1 MAPPGVSPLDPS
13 AMWMLGGGGP
23 SRNSSPSSRGTR
35 RLGVVAEVAGSGG
48 GGLAAPVGFELKS
61 RSGVH
66 TTNGGWGPNS
76 QHPQGSGAALKT
88 LHPAGPWE
96 LLDLPWRGRQDG
108 RGCFWF
114 YFCGFRTKG
123 EVCAEKAGPPSACGQ
138 VPRGAG
144 AGRRWGLSRLSIVLH
159 ACHWDVSAQVC

>member
-13 AMWMLGGGGP
+13 AVWMLGGGGP
-23 SRNSSPSSRGTR
+23 SRNSSPSSRGTC

-96 LLDLPWRGRQDG
+96 PLDLPWRGRRMGGGAFGFISVGSGQRGRCVLRKLGLHQPVDKSLGG
-108 RGCFWF
+108 RGQ
-114 YFCGFRTKG
+114 G
-123 EVCAEKAGPPSACGQ
+123 
-138 VPRGAG
+138 GAG
-144 AGRRWGLSRLSIVLH
+144 A
-159 ACHWDVSAQVC
+159 